1 MRSESILKRNVTKK
15 MIAALALGF
24 MVMPCV
30 QAEEDKSF
38 EFDPMIVTAL
48 RGESK
53 ELDTPANVTVKSGDE
68 LRATGAKTVI
78 DALQFVEG
86 INIYSQNPYGQSA
99 GRMSSELVMR
109 GIKKGTLIMVDGAPI
124 NMNGM
129 FQLDNILLENVEK
142 IEVVRGPGS
151 VMYGSDAFG
160 GVINIMTKKQVNNSI
175 TVSTGNKGQQNYN
188 LNFQSGKLAFSSSFV
203 DTGEVN
209 NLTKTVDSNPA
220 KSTYDN
226 FLGGEKQSFNATYQF
241 NDKMTLYYTH
251 TEDELNKERRSL
263 MTKKVTSLYNDQEN
277 LDRINFQYNDKD
289 WKAMLYGSFRD
300 LDYTTKTVSTGAYA
314 SNINLKSSKYGL
326 DANKSWD
333 DQQIHYLAGITLEQE
348 KYKTIDFVKPENS
361 KGTYERTVT
370 SLYTQGT
377 KDFNENK
384 KLILGLRGQHARTE
398 SGDEY
403 NQFLPQIQYNQKLR
417 QDSSWFVNVGKAFR
431 LPTLTEL
438 HTGTTSNFTSNSN
451 LKPESGWTYETG
463 WKKESQIGTLK
474 TTIFMMNIDN
484 HIDTDSSKMFQN
496 FSKFKNEGIEVSWQ
510 QRLSDKYSYTVGGV
524 YGNPREKDAT
534 GEWIRAYSRIQGNL
548 TLRYTLD
555 KLTANLAANYT
566 ADRSNKALNAL
577 PVSLMVN
584 YQLKPETAV
593 FATIRN
599 VLNRNDVTTNSSS
612 YYYAAPRTVEFG
624 VKHSF

>member
-1 MRSESILKRNVTKK
+1 M
-15 MIAALALGF
+15 AALALGC
-24 MVMPCV
+24 MVIPNV
-30 QAEEDKSF
+30 QAEENKDFS
-38 EFDPMIVTAL
+38 FDPVIVTAL
-48 RGESK
+48 RSESK
-53 ELDTPANVTVKSGDE
+53 ELDTPANVTVKTGEE
-68 LRATGAKTVI
+68 LKATGAKTVI

-109 GIKKGTLIMVDGAPI
+109 GIKKGTLIMVNGAPI

-142 IEVVRGPGS
+142 VEVVRGPGS

-160 GVINIMTKKQVNNSI
+160 GVINIITKKKVNNSI
-175 TVSTGNKGQQNYN
+175 VVSTGNKGQQNYDLN
-188 LNFQSGKLAFSSSFV
+188 LQSGKLAFSSSFV
-203 DTGEVN
+203 DSGEVN
-209 NLTKTVDSNPA
+209 KLTKTVAANPA
-220 KSTYDN
+220 ASTYTN
-226 FLGGEKQSFNATYQF
+226 FLGSDKQSFNATYQF

-251 TEDELNKERRSL
+251 TEDDLNKETRNQI
-263 MTKKVTSLYNDQEN
+263 TKKLTALYNDQEK
-277 LDRINFQYNDKD
+277 LDRINFQYKDRD
-289 WKAMLYGSFRD
+289 WKAMLYGTFRD
-300 LDYTTKTVSTGAYA
+300 LDYSTKNASSGAYT
-314 SNINLKSSKYGL
+314 SNVNLKSSKYGF

-348 KYKTIDFVKPENS
+348 KYKNTDILAPS
-361 KGTYERTVT
+361 KTKGPYDRTVMSAYAQSMKT
-370 SLYTQGT
+370 
-377 KDFNENK
+377 FNENQ
-384 KLILGLRGQHARTE
+384 KLILGIRGQNAKTE

-403 NQFLPQIQYNQKLR
+403 NQFLPQIQYNQKVD
-417 QDSSWFVNVGKAFR
+417 QDSSWFVNIGKAFR

-438 HTGTTSNFTSNSN
+438 HTGTTSNFTSNPN

-474 TTIFMMNIDN
+474 TTFFMMNIDN
-484 HIDTDSSKMFQN
+484 HIDTDLSNMFQN

-510 QRLSDKYSYTVGGV
+510 QKLSDKYSYTVGSS
-524 YGNPREKDAT
+524 YGNPREMNAR
-534 GEWIRAYSRIQGNL
+534 GEWVRAYSRIQANMAL
-548 TLRYTLD
+548 CYTLD

-566 ADRSNKALNAL
+566 ADRSNKAPNAL

-584 YQLKPETAV
+584 YQLKPQTAV
-593 FATIRN
+593 FATVRN

-612 YYYAAPRTVEFG
+612 YYYGTPRTVEFG